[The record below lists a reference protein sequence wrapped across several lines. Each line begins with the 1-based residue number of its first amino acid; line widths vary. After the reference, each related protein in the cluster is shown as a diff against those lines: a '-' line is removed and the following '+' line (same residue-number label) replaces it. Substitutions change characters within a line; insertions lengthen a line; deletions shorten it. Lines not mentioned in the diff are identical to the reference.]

1 MKQAVKS
8 ARIAGAG
15 IREISKGVAAH
26 LLFQEKRL
34 RAASA
39 GRRRSSNRFHN
50 LEEHGYD
57 YDEMVW
63 SMINGAQKTGGDDG
77 TQ

>member
-1 MKQAVKS
+1 M
-8 ARIAGAG
+8 AGTG

-39 GRRRSSNRFHN
+39 VSFIQS
-50 LEEHGYD
+50 
-57 YDEMVW
+57 
-63 SMINGAQKTGGDDG
+63 
-77 TQ
+77 